1 MTTTTLYSITIYY
14 FTYSHLDKSRHIRQ
28 DRISLESIRQE
39 MRFERLNIEK
49 KPEKKMKKVKRT
61 AQQRNSKV
69 CA

>member
-1 MTTTTLYSITIYY
+1 
-14 FTYSHLDKSRHIRQ
+14 
-28 DRISLESIRQE
+28 

-69 CA
+69 CT

>member
-1 MTTTTLYSITIYY
+1 MSG
-14 FTYSHLDKSRHIRQ
+14 HIRQ
-28 DRISLESIRQE
+28 DIFRSIRQE

-69 CA
+69 CASRIQKEQAAAAKKSN